1 MRTVRFAATWGAA
14 LGIGIAVVMLPLS
27 EIKPFSD
34 TVNAVIAIV
43 TVSLC
48 PIFLLGSTLYI
59 KSKILLYVITI
70 AGNAIF
76 YGIASATIGL
86 GFALLQRATAPN
98 RNEEGESEKHRKT

>member
-1 MRTVRFAATWGAA
+1 
-14 LGIGIAVVMLPLS
+14 MLSLT
-27 EIKPFSD
+27 EIQPFSG
-34 TVNAVIAIV
+34 TVNAMIMIV

-76 YGIASATIGL
+76 YGIASAIIGL
-86 GFALLQRATAPN
+86 GFALFRRATARN
-98 RNEEGESEKHRKT
+98 RNEEEESEKHRKT